1 MVTINIPRLAFLSN
15 SDEEFREKLR
25 QLMDIAARSLETKR
39 RVLEKYM
46 DMGLYPYTQHFL
58 KNGFKY
64 HFDTIGVVGFNEAG
78 LNASWLRKDLSSPET
93 RSWTVGTL
101 RYMKELLLG
110 YQEKY
115 GCLFNLEATPA
126 ESAAYKLA
134 RFDRRLYPGIITA
147 GGEGGVPY
155 YTNSSHLGVD
165 FTDDVFEA
173 LNMEEP
179 MQLEY
184 TSGTVFH
191 AYLGERMPDW
201 RSAMKLVRTIARNYK
216 LPYFTVSPVYS
227 VCENHGYLN
236 GCQVVCPKCGQPTEV
251 YSRITGYYRPVKN
264 WNAGKAQE
272 FRDRKYFN

>member
-1 MVTINIPRLAFLSN
+1 MTKRKQSAVVLSVLVILLTSVIPFTGVQAEQTGVVKGGWLILRSAPSFNGTIKSSYPSGTVVTITGQVGSWYAVTAPDGLSG
-15 SDEEFREKLR
+15 
-25 QLMDIAARSLETKR
+25 
-39 RVLEKYM
+39 YM
-46 DMGLYPYTQHFL
+46 
-58 KNGFKY
+58 
-64 HFDTIGVVGFNEAG
+64 
-78 LNASWLRKDLSSPET
+78 
-93 RSWTVGTL
+93 
-101 RYMKELLLG
+101 LG
-110 YQEKY
+110 DYLQVS
-115 GCLFNLEATPA
+115 GGGSVPA